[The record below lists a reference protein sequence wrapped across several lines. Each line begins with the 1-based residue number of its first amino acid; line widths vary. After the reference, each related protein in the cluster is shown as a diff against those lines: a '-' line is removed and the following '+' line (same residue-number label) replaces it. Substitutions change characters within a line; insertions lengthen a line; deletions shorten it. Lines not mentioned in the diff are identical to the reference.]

1 MKMKRI
7 AVLLILLAMAA
18 GTASGQV
25 PDIEQILKR
34 IELSEEE
41 IEWFTT
47 FQAEIDRQKKEA
59 QIELNI
65 AKAQLEKLL
74 FPVDADM
81 KAVEKLLRTTVEW
94 RLQLELTEIRWRV
107 EVRKKLGD
115 EKFEKLLRLIKVI
128 QQQAQNPNSDAAKRE
143 AQRSNP

>member
-1 MKMKRI
+1 MKRF
-7 AVLLILLAMAA
+7 AVLLILLAIA
-18 GTASGQV
+18 GGLVSAQV

-34 IELSEEE
+34 VELTEEE
-41 IEWFTT
+41 IEWFTA
-47 FQAEIDRQKKEA
+47 FQSEIDLQKKEA

-74 FPVDADM
+74 FPVDVDM
-81 KAVEKLLRTTVEW
+81 KAVEKLLRSTVEW

-115 EKFEKLLRLIKVI
+115 EKFEKLLRLIRLI
-128 QQQAQNPNSDAAKRE
+128 QQQAQNQKTDAAKRE
-143 AQRSNP
+143 AQRTNP

>member
-1 MKMKRI
+1 MKRI

-47 FQAEIDRQKKEA
+47 FQAEIDHQKKEA

>member
-1 MKMKRI
+1 MKRF
-7 AVLLILLAMAA
+7 ALLLVLLAIA
-18 GTASGQV
+18 GGLGSAQV

-34 IELSEEE
+34 VDLTEEE
-41 IEWFTT
+41 VEWFTA
-47 FQAEIDRQKKEA
+47 FQSEIDRQKKEA

-74 FPVDADM
+74 FPVDVDM
-81 KAVEKLLRTTVEW
+81 KAVEKLLRSTIEW

-115 EKFEKLLRLIKVI
+115 EKFEKLLRLIRLI
-128 QQQAQNPNSDAAKRE
+128 QQQAQNPKNDAAQRE